1 MANHSNQSQRASGMN
16 ESLSALVDGEV
27 SEMELHRILKAAET
41 DGGLRETWSRY
52 NVAGSVM
59 RGDVAAVPMMDLSA
73 SIREAI
79 DSEDVYSVAATPD
92 ANTWFQKMGRMAV
105 AASVAAVMVVTAQM
119 VGVGGG
125 LEQEQIANSGAVTS
139 SDDLLVPNPAA
150 TLPAG
155 FQAPSISARTV
166 SSHPRMPIQEAQPRY
181 YPVVTK
187 AQPTV
192 SAQVPAPEVQ
202 AYLQRV
208 MEVHADNAALNSSR
222 GMLPYARVPVV
233 ESAQQ

>member
-1 MANHSNQSQRASGMN
+1 MANHSNQSPRTSGMN

-27 SEMELHRILKAAET
+27 SEMELHRILKATET
-41 DGGLRETWSRY
+41 DDALRETWSRY
-52 NVAGSVM
+52 QVAGSAI
-59 RGDVAAVPMMDLSA
+59 RGDVAGMPMMDLSA

-79 DSEDVYSVAATPD
+79 DSEDTHSLTATAPS
-92 ANTWFQKMGRMAV
+92 NGWFQKMSRMAV

-119 VGVGGG
+119 VGIGGG
-125 LEQEQIANSGAVTS
+125 VEQEQIADTGGAIS

-155 FQAPSISARTV
+155 FQAPSVSARTV
-166 SSHPRMPIQEAQPRY
+166 SSHPRMPVQETQSRY
-181 YPVVTK
+181 YPAVTK
-187 AQPTV
+187 AQPAA
-192 SAQVPAPEVQ
+192 SAQMPAPEVQ

-208 MEVHADNAALNSSR
+208 MEIHADNAALNSSR

-233 ESAQQ
+233 EPAQQ